1 MTETDLRWQLR
12 QLPREM
18 EPTRDLW
25 PGIEAAIGRQSPQR
39 RSSWRHLTSLAMA
52 ASLVLAAG
60 LFWKSQPGP
69 GAGLAPPDPS
79 ARVVSTESRA
89 ITAEYQAALRQYDG
103 APISSPM
110 RTSLGELDRSVTQIQ
125 RAIERDPHSVF
136 LLQQLRKT
144 YSRRLALTQRA
155 IAT

>member
-25 PGIEAAIGRQSPQR
+25 PGIEAAIGRRQAPR

-60 LFWKSQPGP
+60 LFWKTRSGP
-69 GAGLAPPDPS
+69 DAGLTPGNPS
-79 ARVVSTESRA
+79 AVVVATESHA
-89 ITAEYQAALRQYDG
+89 ITEEYQAALRQYDG
-103 APISSPM
+103 APIAAPM
-110 RTSLGELDRSVTQIQ
+110 RGSLGELDRSVVQIQ
-125 RAIERDPHSVF
+125 QAIERDPKSVF

>member
-25 PGIEAAIGRQSPQR
+25 PGIEAAIGRQRPAR
-39 RSSWRHLTSLAMA
+39 RSSWRNLGSLAMA

-60 LFWKSQPGP
+60 LFWKTRPGTD
-69 GAGLAPPDPS
+69 AGLAPPDPS
-79 ARVVSTESRA
+79 AVVVATESRA
-89 ITAEYQAALRQYDG
+89 ITEEYQAALRQYDG
-103 APISSPM
+103 APIAAPM
-110 RTSLGELDRSVTQIQ
+110 RTSLGELDRSLAQIQ
-125 RAIERDPHSVF
+125 QAIERDPDSVF